1 MSCKR
6 LRGYQ
11 LDIETGKA
19 FQKDPK
25 VLKRGQSQL
34 ATKLLTLW
42 SQGKLSASCIQE
54 LAHLTTLEDEN
65 PEIKQL
71 ARSGNFGQVPGNV
84 ARDVTSFFLKG
95 QALCPP
101 HKVRVPCLDRTNAKV
116 EDDCCIFLPHL
127 LFASLARSYPAAFA
141 KLFPSDGLQPF
152 WEDAL
157 RKGDDRLVGHPPEKG
172 ELEKEPPPFDH
183 TW

>member
-71 ARSGNFGQVPGNV
+71 AKSGNFGQVPGNV

-101 HKVRVPCLDRTNAKV
+101 HKVA
-116 EDDCCIFLPHL
+116 FL
-127 LFASLARSYPAAFA
+127 
-141 KLFPSDGLQPF
+141 G
-152 WEDAL
+152 
-157 RKGDDRLVGHPPEKG
+157 GC
-172 ELEKEPPPFDH
+172 LEKRR
-183 TW
+183 

>member
-6 LRGYQ
+6 IRGHQ

-42 SQGKLSASCIQE
+42 SQGKLSATCI
-54 LAHLTTLEDEN
+54 LEDEN
-65 PEIKQL
+65 PELKHL
-71 ARSGNFGQVPGNV
+71 AKPGNFGQVPGNV
-84 ARDVTSFFLKG
+84 ARDVTCHFLKG
-95 QALCPP
+95 QAICPP
-101 HKVRVPCLDRTNAKV
+101 HKVRVPCLDRANAKV

-141 KLFPSDGLQPF
+141 KLFPCHGLQPF

-157 RKGDDRLVGHPPEKG
+157 RKR
-172 ELEKEPPPFDH
+172 
-183 TW
+183 